1 MAAPRQSD
9 ARALR
14 HLLSVTIA
22 MALLLPIC
30 QVVCAASVSAVKLKS
45 AFLYNFTKFVE
56 WPPERFANA
65 SEPIVIGLMADEPMR
80 AEIATIVANRF
91 VNSRALVVR
100 PVASVADMQASHIL
114 FVSSH
119 EQVRY
124 VSMRH
129 RAPLAAVL
137 IVGEGESC
145 RLSGGGICFFQQGNK
160 LRFEINID
168 TVERSHLK
176 IGAQLQKLAIAVNKG
191 S

>member
-1 MAAPRQSD
+1 MAAPRQTD

-14 HLLSVTIA
+14 YTLCVTIA
-22 MALLLPIC
+22 MALLLPTW
-30 QVVCAASVSAVKLKS
+30 QFASAASVSEVKLKS

-56 WPPERFANA
+56 WPVERFANA
-65 SEPIVIGLMADEPMR
+65 SEPIVIGLIADEAMR
-80 AEIATIVANRF
+80 AEIATIITNRL
-91 VNSRALVVR
+91 VNGRALVVR

-114 FVSSH
+114 FVSSD
-119 EQVRY
+119 EQVHYRA
-124 VSMRH
+124 MRN
-129 RAPLAAVL
+129 RALLTAVL
-137 IVGEGESC
+137 TVGEGESC
-145 RLSGGGICFFQQGNK
+145 RQSGGGICFVQQGEK

>member
-14 HLLSVTIA
+14 HTLGVTLA
-22 MALLLPIC
+22 MALLLPMW
-30 QVVCAASVSAVKLKS
+30 QFASAASVSEVKLKS

-56 WPPERFANA
+56 WPAERFVNA

-80 AEIATIVANRF
+80 AEIATIVANRL
-91 VNSRALVVR
+91 VNGRSLVIR
-100 PVASVADMQASHIL
+100 PVVSVADMQASHIL
-114 FVSSH
+114 FVSSY
-119 EQVRY
+119 EQARY
-124 VSMRH
+124 TSMRN
-129 RAPLAAVL
+129 RALLSAVL
-137 IVGEGESC
+137 MVGEGESC
-145 RLSGGGICFFQQGNK
+145 QLSGAGICFVQQGEK

-168 TVERSHLK
+168 IVEHSHLK